1 MKAWLLALAGAVLAL
16 PGVCAADARLEA
28 SLRRLE
34 PETRLEQVCDI
45 AVMQRI
51 RADSSPYRPDKVL
64 AAARAEPRLAGDT
77 LDSVGGAFRSGGQ
90 WYQVTFECQA
100 TPDRMHVLS
109 LSYTIGAQIPE
120 SDWDN
125 FGLYP

>member
-1 MKAWLLALAGAVLAL
+1 MKAWLLALAGAGLAL

-28 SLRRLE
+28 SLLRLE

-51 RADSSPYRPDKVL
+51 RGDASPYRPDKVL
-64 AAARAEPRLAGDT
+64 AGARAEPRLVGDT

-90 WYQVTFECQA
+90 WYKLTFECQA
-100 TPDRMHVLS
+100 TPDRMRVLS
-109 LSYTIGAQIPE
+109 LSYSIGAQIPE
-120 SDWDN
+120 SDWED